1 MVKKM
6 ALLFSVLLFIGS
18 LFFFVHESEHAEIQD
33 TYESGA
39 LKGEVHEARKLQ
51 KRLAKTLDGTSVQL
65 CFKGE
70 LLACDRESLTFY
82 LPVDMETD
90 VWEAGTFADQSGEF
104 GILPLEDYTRLEKKE
119 TVSSGYAVP
128 FLAWNEKEG
137 TCTTIYVVFTGL
149 PVVRMETD
157 ASLDVDTVF
166 AGSVEFYEN
175 CGKEDW
181 TLKSVF
187 QAHERGQT
195 TRAYPKKGY
204 RVDLISVTSTG
215 VINKNKEKVLGMRK
229 SDSWIFYAIYSDG
242 TKVRDQFNTRIWDR
256 LGAWDT
262 PYDTRFGTSMKYV
275 ELVVNGEYRGL
286 YGIFEPIDS
295 TQLEISD
302 QEYLY
307 KRTYGRELLAETMD
321 SVAPSEYLT
330 VLGMELKGRNGQGNG
345 EDWKCFRTFVEM
357 CQSDDETFRA
367 EAEKLLN
374 MDNVADIWLYLQM
387 MYAEDNI
394 YKNMFFAFKK
404 ESDGYRMYL
413 VPWDTDLTWGNTYV
427 DDGEQL
433 YVQWSPEHAQ
443 DYLEWP
449 FLDRLLKLD
458 VGNIREKVAARWQKL
473 RQDELSDENLKNML
487 DDCIHEVQDSGAFAR
502 DAARWPDSRHDGDY
516 EGMESYLK
524 TRIAWLDET
533 MKNMDEQIEK

>member
-1 MVKKM
+1 M
-6 ALLFSVLLFIGS
+6 
-18 LFFFVHESEHAEIQD
+18 
-33 TYESGA
+33 
-39 LKGEVHEARKLQ
+39 
-51 KRLAKTLDGTSVQL
+51 
-65 CFKGE
+65 
-70 LLACDRESLTFY
+70 
-82 LPVDMETD
+82 
-90 VWEAGTFADQSGEF
+90 
-104 GILPLEDYTRLEKKE
+104 
-119 TVSSGYAVP
+119 
-128 FLAWNEKEG
+128 
-137 TCTTIYVVFTGL
+137 
-149 PVVRMETD
+149 
-157 ASLDVDTVF
+157 
-166 AGSVEFYEN
+166 
-175 CGKEDW
+175 
-181 TLKSVF
+181 
-187 QAHERGQT
+187 
-195 TRAYPKKGY
+195 
-204 RVDLISVTSTG
+204 DLISVTSTG

-262 PYDTRFGTSMKYV
+262 PYNTRFGTSMKYV

-458 VGNIREKVAARWQKL
+458 VGNIREKVEARWQKL

-524 TRIAWLDET
+524 TRIAWLDKT

>member
-1 MVKKM
+1 M

-18 LFFFVHESEHAEIQD
+18 LFFFVYESEHAEIQD

-90 VWEAGTFADQSGEF
+90 AWEAGTFADQSGEF

-433 YVQWSPEHAQ
+433 YVQWSPEHVQ

-502 DAARWPDSRHDGDY
+502 DAVRWPDSRHDGDY
-516 EGMESYLK
+516 EGMQSYMKERL
-524 TRIAWLDET
+524 AYLDKNF
-533 MKNMDEQIEK
+533 KNMDEWIQD

>member
-1 MVKKM
+1 MCIRD
-6 ALLFSVLLFIGS
+6 SVVIDAA
-18 LFFFVHESEHAEIQD
+18 VI
-33 TYESGA
+33 
-39 LKGEVHEARKLQ
+39 
-51 KRLAKTLDGTSVQL
+51 
-65 CFKGE
+65 C
-70 LLACDRESLTFY
+70 
-82 LPVDMETD
+82 
-90 VWEAGTFADQSGEF
+90 
-104 GILPLEDYTRLEKKE
+104 
-119 TVSSGYAVP
+119 VSY
-128 FLAWNEKEG
+128 FLAWVYKFVILRDPPGLGFVLYMVALAGIVPLYLMLYLAFNMYTAKRVQGRRLEIGNIVKANAFG
-137 TCTTIYVVFTGL
+137 LLIVMAVFFL
-149 PVVRMETD
+149 
-157 ASLDVDTVF
+157 
-166 AGSVEFYEN
+166 
-175 CGKEDW
+175 
-181 TLKSVF
+181 LKMCI
-187 QAHERGQT
+187 RD
-195 TRAYPKKGY
+195 R
-204 RVDLISVTSTG
+204 
-215 VINKNKEKVLGMRK
+215 
-229 SDSWIFYAIYSDG
+229 YSDG

-404 ESDGYRMYL
+404 ESDGYRM
-413 VPWDTDLTWGNTYV
+413 
-427 DDGEQL
+427 
-433 YVQWSPEHAQ
+433 
-443 DYLEWP
+443 
-449 FLDRLLKLD
+449 
-458 VGNIREKVAARWQKL
+458 
-473 RQDELSDENLKNML
+473 
-487 DDCIHEVQDSGAFAR
+487 
-502 DAARWPDSRHDGDY
+502 
-516 EGMESYLK
+516 
-524 TRIAWLDET
+524 
-533 MKNMDEQIEK
+533 